1 MQVLLALVGPIDRLH
16 DGVVGSAGVFFIH
29 YTRTRLLCSVG
40 WREGLE
46 PDDEKWKWKW
56 KWRGN
61 MSLISLLMLLLS
73 EVECPITVRLPP
85 IIDNR
90 PWRMADGG
98 GWEIWD
104 VVAQPTRKD

>member
-1 MQVLLALVGPIDRLH
+1 MAC
-16 DGVVGSAGVFFIH
+16 FFI
-29 YTRTRLLCSVG
+29 YLLYENTSALFG
-40 WREGLE
+40 GMEGGLE
-46 PDDEKWKWKW
+46 PDDEKWKW

-61 MSLISLLMLLLS
+61 MSLISIEWDAAKLLPR
-73 EVECPITVRLPP
+73 EVERPITVRLPP

>member
-1 MQVLLALVGPIDRLH
+1 MQVLLALVGPMDRLH
-16 DGVVGSAGVFFIH
+16 DGVVGSAGVFFF
-29 YTRTRLLCSVG
+29 YLLYENTSALFCG
-40 WREGLE
+40 MEGGLE

-61 MSLISLLMLLLS
+61 MSLISLEWDAAKLLRYYLLS
-73 EVECPITVRLPP
+73 STTGRGG
-85 IIDNR
+85 
-90 PWRMADGG
+90 WRMADGG